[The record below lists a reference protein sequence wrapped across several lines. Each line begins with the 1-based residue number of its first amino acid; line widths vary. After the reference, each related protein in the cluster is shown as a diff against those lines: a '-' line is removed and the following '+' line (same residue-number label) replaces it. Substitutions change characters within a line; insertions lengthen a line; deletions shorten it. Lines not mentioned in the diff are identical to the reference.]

1 MWFDDRSVEV
11 VEMAVVVDEREV
23 QVVDAASTEQR
34 RLVGRGRTLPAGR
47 IMLVPFSLV
56 EVEQPADDDA
66 R

>member
-1 MWFDDRSVEV
+1 
-11 VEMAVVVDEREV
+11 MAVVVDEREV